1 MNDNPNVQQSASCSM
16 VRARNSDDSLQ
27 PRGRFV
33 VEHFRNGRK
42 IGQYEF
48 PNSVV
53 NEGKN
58 KLFNVMFN
66 SATAIT
72 AWVIGLI
79 DGSGTPTLAAGDTYA
94 QIGGTNGWNEFVA
107 FTETTRL
114 GWGNATSTA
123 QSVTNASPAVFDI
136 NGSGS
141 VYGLFLVGG
150 GSAPSTK
157 NDHSGGGTLWAEAQF
172 ASGTVTVANGD
183 QLKVTYTVS
192 A

>member
-1 MNDNPNVQQSASCSM
+1 MDNLSVRQSAVAAT
-16 VRARNSDDSLQ
+16 VRARGNEDHLQ

-33 VEHFRNGRK
+33 VEHFRKGLK

-48 PNSVV
+48 SNSVV

-66 SATAIT
+66 SATADYGVVHR
-72 AWVIGLI
+72 ADRRLGDPDPGGRRHLCPDRRHQRLERVRGLHG
-79 DGSGTPTLAAGDTYA
+79 DHAAGMGQRHVHQPSRSPTPA
-94 QIGGTNGWNEFVA
+94 
-107 FTETTRL
+107 
-114 GWGNATSTA
+114 
-123 QSVTNASPAVFDI
+123 PAVFDI

-192 A
+192 C

>member
-1 MNDNPNVQQSASCSM
+1 MNDNPNVQQSAVCSM
-16 VRARNSDDSLQ
+16 VRARAIEEHLQ

-33 VEHFRNGRK
+33 VEHFRKGQK

-66 SATAIT
+66 SATPIT
-72 AWVIGLI
+72 AWFIGLI

-94 QIGGTNGWNEFVA
+94 QIGGTNGWNENVNYSA
-107 FTETTRL
+107 TTRQA
-114 GWGNATSTA
+114 WGNGSSTA
-123 QSVTNASPAVFDI
+123 QSVTNATAVVFNI
-136 NGSGS
+136 TASGS
-141 VYGLFLVGG
+141 VFGLILVGG
-150 GSAPSTK
+150 GTAPSTK
-157 NDHSGGGTLWAEAQF
+157 NDHSGGGVLWADAQF
-172 ASGTVTVANGD
+172 SSGTVTVANGD

-192 A
+192 C